1 MFISG
6 IGIIFTRGR
15 GINCFEN
22 ALKQGWVGPLW
33 TGSFPAYR
41 VAKETLSDAA
51 LSKRIR
57 RADKFSK
64 MAVLSAFDAY
74 KDSGITLNNNEK
86 LGIILATAF
95 GPHTT
100 TFSFIDDILD
110 YGDANV
116 SPTKFSNSV
125 HNAAASYIS
134 TVLESRGPTVTLTD
148 FSYPFQN
155 ALLLA
160 DSWLKEK
167 RCKHVLCGCVDE
179 LSAVMEYACK
189 MKLKTA
195 EDGKIKPFMFSD
207 CPVSVLGEG
216 GVFFLLSEETCD
228 NNYGEVTEISFSR
241 ESMHNPDI
249 IIIDADGM
257 AGDESGYEKISD
269 DNLPAAGY
277 SPVFGSMKIGSAFN
291 FAAASL
297 MLKNQLI
304 YKSPVLDN
312 HLRVNLCS
320 STRESNITG
329 INCIRISRS
338 EKISIIN
345 IQK

>member
-15 GINCFEN
+15 GIDSFEN
-22 ALKQGWVGPLW
+22 ALMQGWTDPSW
-33 TGSFPAYR
+33 TDSFPAYR
-41 VAKETLSDAA
+41 VAKEVLSDAA
-51 LSKRIR
+51 LSKKIR

-64 MAVLSAFDAY
+64 MAVFSALDAF
-74 KDSGITLNNNEK
+74 KDSGITLNSNETI
-86 LGIILATAF
+86 GIILATAF

-110 YGDANV
+110 YGDAGV

-134 TVLESRGPTVTLTD
+134 TVLGSCGPTVTLTD
-148 FSYPFQN
+148 FLYPFQN

-160 DSWLKEK
+160 ESWLKEE

-179 LSAVMEYACK
+179 LSVVMEYACK
-189 MKLKTA
+189 MKMKTA
-195 EDGKIKPFMFSD
+195 EDGKIRPFLFSD

-216 GVFFLLSEETCD
+216 AAFFMLSEEKCK
-228 NNYGEVTEISFSR
+228 NNYGEVSEIKLFG
-241 ESMHNPDI
+241 ESKNNPDI

-257 AGDESGYEKISD
+257 TGDESDYEKIS
-269 DNLPAAGY
+269 NTGLPLAGY

-297 MLKNQLI
+297 MLKKQHV
-304 YKSPVLDN
+304 YRCPVLDN
-312 HLRVNLCS
+312 HSQMNLCS
-320 STRESNITG
+320 STSETNITG
-329 INCIRISRS
+329 INCVRICRS
-338 EKISIIN
+338 DQISIIN
-345 IQK
+345 IKK